1 MHKPRKPPPWHNNRH
16 KKNVCRMSAR
26 HTADKCLYGVCS
38 LYSLICRKIANNMP
52 NYGKKMHSFLR
63 QMYCPFRIDVYK
75 YTKKGT
81 FPVYLCNVVH
91 VFLHE
96 KFSPRNEFSVR
107 NSLEKLRSRRQE
119 NASTTPSRH
128 DYVVNIL

>member
-1 MHKPRKPPPWHNNRH
+1 
-16 KKNVCRMSAR
+16 
-26 HTADKCLYGVCS
+26 
-38 LYSLICRKIANNMP
+38 MP

-119 NASTTPSRH
+119 NASTTPSRY
-128 DYVVNIL
+128 DYIVNIL